1 MITAVAVVAVCGYWF
16 ASSFV
21 STLLAGN
28 AGLASAAATTGNV
41 AGGIFS
47 TVSGWLGAGFTAA
60 GQFLGSF
67 FTTLFP
73 SLASTTAAAPA
84 AVSPAAAQAAAQAAG
99 STVGTVVAGATAAI
113 GGLFA
118 IKKATALPILTVTGD
133 THAMAPDTNITA
145 YQATKTALKSSELA
159 HHAAE
164 HAHHQTQH
172 ARPGQGSWAGR
183 MDRPPSAGAS
193 IAPRHA
199 SFTEQVAR
207 EEAAAASAALKR

>member
-1 MITAVAVVAVCGYWF
+1 MITAVAVVAVCGYLF

-73 SLASTTAAAPA
+73 SLASTTAAAPGA
-84 AVSPAAAQAAAQAAG
+84 AEVTAQAAAKAG

-145 YQATKTALKSSELA
+145 YQATKTALKSSEMA

-164 HAHHQTQH
+164 HAHHQTRH